1 MIIVKSMFFKNS
13 KGEIRK
19 TISPLLFLTS
29 QDNNLTDR
37 HRWFISLKET
47 S

>member
-1 MIIVKSMFFKNS
+1 MNIVKSFFFENN

-37 HRWFISLKET
+37 HR
-47 S
+47 